1 MRWQRHV
8 VTGQVNF
15 HPCMQI
21 GDIMFRT
28 GPSIDGPN
36 VSSQLDQV
44 AGLETRG
51 DAKMAQNLHQQPR

>member
-1 MRWQRHV
+1 
-8 VTGQVNF
+8 
-15 HPCMQI
+15 MQI
-21 GDIMFRT
+21 GNIMFRT